1 MSNTTPLS
9 PRAPLQPQQMFALP
23 WAVQPT
29 PQQTARQPAADGF
42 AAFIA
47 VCKRC
52 ARALLADWR
61 DRRQIRATRLA
72 LMNLDDQTLRDIGF
86 VRAEINSVA
95 AESHGGV
102 SVTRDRLLARG
113 IPPGL

>member
-1 MSNTTPLS
+1 LSASLRRLRGWGERKFTMSNTTPLS
-9 PRAPLQPQQMFALP
+9 PRAPLQAQMSALP
-23 WAVQPT
+23 WAALV
-29 PQQTARQPAADGF
+29 AA
-42 AAFIA
+42 
-47 VCKRC
+47 CQN
-52 ARALLADWR
+52 LLADWR

-102 SVTRDRLLARG
+102 SATRDRLLARG
-113 IPPGL
+113 TPPGL